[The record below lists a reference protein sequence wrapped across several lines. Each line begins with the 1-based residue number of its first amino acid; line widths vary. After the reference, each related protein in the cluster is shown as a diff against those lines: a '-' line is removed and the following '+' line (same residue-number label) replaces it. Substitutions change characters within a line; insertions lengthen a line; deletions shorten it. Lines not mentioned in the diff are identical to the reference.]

1 MAPGILIAVSPPRTV
16 PAGRARLRRIVPN
29 PHLGTRMKT
38 PVMIRSVRKLPK
50 RLSVLSSR
58 TKTPTGLFKSPL
70 TLRKRRAYVGVPL
83 FAFPLPEV
91 AAGVFVE
98 RFCMDEQLGNSGTAG
113 HSSGVTSVARATAWL
128 CLLLSASLCG
138 CTTGLLNMPK
148 AGLFADRSVAPK
160 DTEGAKKTKSNR
172 RKKEEDNDFGTRI
185 ETPLLSEY
193 MSVQGNS
200 LVVLRG
206 VGLVMGL
213 EGNGG
218 DPSPSTL
225 RTQLQNEMARR
236 GVKDANRILASR
248 NTALVVVTA
257 YLPAMV
263 RKNQRFDVRVAIPP
277 NSNARSLKG
286 GWLLETRLFE
296 EQNIQGRTA
305 LKAQEYAVAGGAI
318 LTGLGSGKPGE
329 ERQAEL
335 MAGTIPGGAISK
347 VDRDLTIQLRSDK
360 RGTRNS
366 ERVANAVSNRFDR
379 YNKYGQ
385 RIKCAEAKDD
395 VRINLK
401 IHSQYVN
408 NFPRYQAVIRNIAL
422 NENDV
427 ARRMRLEMLARDVL
441 EPDKCQLAALQLEA
455 LGEDAIPFLKEAL
468 TSDSFE
474 VRFYAAQSLAY
485 LGDAS
490 GVTILHDAAL
500 EEAAFRVYSLVALS
514 VIRDDADAVLALRD
528 LMNAPSLETRYGAL
542 RALKELEPQD
552 PSLNAISFRDRF
564 VMNVID
570 STGEPMV
577 HVTRRRI
584 PEIVLFGAEQG
595 FRLPVVLNAGNRL
608 SIRGDAGEDSVEIT
622 RYELNHEPRRQRVR
636 NRLPDI
642 IRACGEMGANYPD
655 LVQMLVEA
663 EQQRNFMGVFGIDRL
678 PQAGRMYLRDE
689 ADAHADS
696 AASKKDESDS
706 DAESESE
713 SSQAADAQKRIGSS
727 RMLPELFDEL
737 DESELE
743 ENETAEKLLKLDF
756 REVNDRDNERAGLVG
771 RVLDEENPTE
781 STKPNATPRQ
791 KSGDRKS
798 SDDEAATS
806 DQSDEARES
815 EQSDES
821 VEDGMSNAS
830 VEAEPDAV
838 ESEDPEPSASPSKSG
853 GGFLSRLRRPFR
865 DLKEPE

>member
-1 MAPGILIAVSPPRTV
+1 MSDRAGNFQAAGRLTQQHGGRLSDHPRTV
-16 PAGRARLRRIVPN
+16 RL
-29 PHLGTRMKT
+29 
-38 PVMIRSVRKLPK
+38 
-50 RLSVLSSR
+50 
-58 TKTPTGLFKSPL
+58 
-70 TLRKRRAYVGVPL
+70 A
-83 FAFPLPEV
+83 
-91 AAGVFVE
+91 
-98 RFCMDEQLGNSGTAG
+98 
-113 HSSGVTSVARATAWL
+113 AWL
-128 CLLLSASLCG
+128 CLLLSAGLCG
-138 CTTGLLNMPK
+138 CTTGLLNLPK
-148 AGLFADRSVAPK
+148 SGMFADRSGEPK
-160 DTEGAKKTKSNR
+160 DADAKSKSKSKSKSEAKSNR

-236 GVKDANRILASR
+236 GVKDANRILSSR

-318 LTGLGSGKPGE
+318 LTGLGSGKPGD

-366 ERVANAVSNRFDR
+366 ERVATAVSNRFDR

-422 NENDV
+422 NETDV
-427 ARRMRLEMLARDVL
+427 ARRMRMEMLAREVL
-441 EPDKCQLAALQLEA
+441 EPETCQLSALQLEA
-455 LGEDAIPFLKEAL
+455 IGEDSIPFLKEAL
-468 TSDSFE
+468 TSESFE

-485 LGDAS
+485 LGDSS
-490 GVTILHDAAL
+490 GVSVLRDAAL
-500 EEAAFRVYSLVALS
+500 KETAFRVYSLVALS
-514 VIRDDADAVLALRD
+514 VIRDDADAVLALRE

-552 PSLNAISFRDRF
+552 PSLNAVSFRDRF

-570 STGEPMV
+570 ASGEPMV

-584 PEIVLFGAEQG
+584 PEIVVFGAEQG
-595 FRLPVVLNAGNRL
+595 FQLPAVLNAGNRL
-608 SIRGDAGEDSVEIT
+608 SIRGAAGSDSVEIV
-622 RYELNHEPRRQRVR
+622 RYELNREPTRQRVR

-642 IRACGEMGANYPD
+642 IRTCGEMGANYPD

-663 EQQRNFMGVFGIDRL
+663 EQQRNFMGTFGIDRL
-678 PQAGRMYLRDE
+678 PQAGRVYLREGDDPQTADAE
-689 ADAHADS
+689 ADADAS
-696 AASKKDESDS
+696 ASSSKSGSKSAKKSNSKSDS
-706 DAESESE
+706 KSAES
-713 SSQAADAQKRIGSS
+713 QRRIGNS

-743 ENETAEKLLKLDF
+743 QNETAEKLLELDF
-756 REVNDRDNERAGLVG
+756 REVNERDNERAGLVG
-771 RVLDEENPTE
+771 RVLDDEGSDE
-781 STKPNATPRQ
+781 Q
-791 KSGDRKS
+791 GS
-798 SDDEAATS
+798 SDQPAPAAEKDSQGTARPGKPSSKRDAVNKAGAKDADDEQTDADADMAEGVNEPEEAGPPDTGRNRTADAADQPDAGEDTMEEPEAEAA
-806 DQSDEARES
+806 AKPAGR
-815 EQSDES
+815 
-821 VEDGMSNAS
+821 
-830 VEAEPDAV
+830 
-838 ESEDPEPSASPSKSG
+838 

-865 DLKEPE
+865 DLEEPE